1 MNKRGAN
8 EMPRLQPPRQ
18 PERRLVQPVRTHRER
33 NRMRDLALNLAAVAA
48 ILTLALT
55 GKIEGAA
62 VLTFLTGL
70 VLNPR
75 DAIQAARRG

>member
-1 MNKRGAN
+1 
-8 EMPRLQPPRQ
+8 
-18 PERRLVQPVRTHRER
+18 
-33 NRMRDLALNLAAVAA
+33 MRDLALNLAAVAA